1 MKKLMVLVALA
12 SAAGAGWPAPA
23 GDDGDEF
30 TVPVKQEEKVEKTKP
45 EIKDEAEAKPK
56 KKARKCFNC
65 RGKGI
70 VVINTKD
77 ICDRC
82 DGKGVLE
89 SEVIL
94 RNKHWANGDWYGN
107 VRTKKS
113 VNRQPC
119 PRCNRSGKMNVKKE
133 IECPKCKGKGE
144 L

>member
-1 MKKLMVLVALA
+1 MKKFMVLVVLA
-12 SAAGAGWPAPA
+12 SAAGAGWSAPA
-23 GDDGDEF
+23 SDDGDEF

-45 EIKDEAEAKPK
+45 EIGDGTKPK
-56 KKARKCFNC
+56 KKVRKCFNC

-133 IECPKCKGKGE
+133 IECSKCNGKGE

>member
-12 SAAGAGWPAPA
+12 SAAGAGWTAPTS
-23 GDDGDEF
+23 DDGDEF

-56 KKARKCFNC
+56 KIRKCFNC

-70 VVINTKD
+70 IVVNTKD
-77 ICDRC
+77 KCDRC

-94 RNKHWANGDWYGN
+94 KNKRWANDWYGD
-107 VRTKKS
+107 TKKS

-119 PRCNRSGKMNVKKE
+119 PRCNRSGKTNVKKE
-133 IECPKCKGKGE
+133 IECPKCKGTGE

>member
-12 SAAGAGWPAPA
+12 SAAGAGWSAPTS
-23 GDDGDEF
+23 DDGDEF

-56 KKARKCFNC
+56 KKIRKCCHC
-65 RGKGI
+65 RGRGTI
-70 VVINTKD
+70 VINTKD
-77 ICDRC
+77 KCDRC

-89 SEVIL
+89 SEVTL
-94 RNKHWANGDWYGN
+94 KNKRWAGSTYGDL
-107 VRTKKS
+107 KKS
-113 VNRQPC
+113 VNRQSC

-133 IECPKCKGKGE
+133 VECPKCKGKGE

>member
-12 SAAGAGWPAPA
+12 SAAGAGWPTPTSD
-23 GDDGDEF
+23 GGDEF
-30 TVPVKQEEKVEKTKP
+30 TVPVKREEKVEKTKP
-45 EIKDEAEAKPK
+45 EIKDEAGAKPK
-56 KKARKCFNC
+56 KKIRKCFNF
-65 RGKGI
+65 RGKGT

-77 ICDRC
+77 KCDRC

-94 RNKHWANGDWYGN
+94 KNKRWADCWGGD
-107 VRTKKS
+107 TKKS

-119 PRCNRSGKMNVKKE
+119 PRCNRSGKVNVKKE

>member
-1 MKKLMVLVALA
+1 MKKLMVLVVLA
-12 SAAGAGWPAPA
+12 SAAGAGWSAPA
-23 GDDGDEF
+23 SDDGDEF

-45 EIKDEAEAKPK
+45 EIGDGTKPK
-56 KKARKCFNC
+56 KKVRKCFKC
-65 RGKGI
+65 RGKGTI
-70 VVINTKD
+70 VVNTKD
-77 ICDRC
+77 KCDRC

-94 RNKHWANGDWYGN
+94 KNKRWADDWGGD
-107 VRTKKS
+107 TKKS

-133 IECPKCKGKGE
+133 VECSKCKGKGE

>member
-1 MKKLMVLVALA
+1 MKKLMVLVVLA
-12 SAAGAGWPAPA
+12 SAAGAGWPAPTS
-23 GDDGDEF
+23 DDGDEF
-30 TVPVKQEEKVEKTKP
+30 TAPVKQEEKVEKTKP
-45 EIKDEAEAKPK
+45 EIKDAAEAKPK

-94 RNKHWANGDWYGN
+94 RNKRWADGWGGD
-107 VRTKKS
+107 TKKS

-133 IECPKCKGKGE
+133 IECPKCKGKGAF
-144 L
+144 